1 MIQEIRLNSAPDA
14 QKKNAKRKQCKD
26 QEIECAVKWSAVKL
40 CSGSGL
46 PAKGGGGG
54 ESPRF
59 RAAVHRL
66 PLFESVG

>member
-1 MIQEIRLNSAPDA
+1 MRGEVERGETLQRVGFAGE
-14 QKKNAKRKQCKD
+14 
-26 QEIECAVKWSAVKL
+26 
-40 CSGSGL
+40 
-46 PAKGGGGG
+46 GGWGG

>member
-1 MIQEIRLNSAPDA
+1 MRGEVERGETLQRVGFVGE
-14 QKKNAKRKQCKD
+14 
-26 QEIECAVKWSAVKL
+26 
-40 CSGSGL
+40 
-46 PAKGGGGG
+46 GGRG